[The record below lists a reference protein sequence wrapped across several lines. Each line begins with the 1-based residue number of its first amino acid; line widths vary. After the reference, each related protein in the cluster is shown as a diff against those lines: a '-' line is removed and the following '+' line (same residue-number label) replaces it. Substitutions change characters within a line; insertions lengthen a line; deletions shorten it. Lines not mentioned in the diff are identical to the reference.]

1 MLGSS
6 RAICELRLNSS
17 ERQKHR
23 QIKHALRRVLLSCL
37 MLWIFSFLSE
47 FCLSIAINT
56 TAWKRSTILVD
67 TEEGIEDL
75 NTKTDEM

>member
-1 MLGSS
+1 
-6 RAICELRLNSS
+6 
-17 ERQKHR
+17 
-23 QIKHALRRVLLSCL
+23 